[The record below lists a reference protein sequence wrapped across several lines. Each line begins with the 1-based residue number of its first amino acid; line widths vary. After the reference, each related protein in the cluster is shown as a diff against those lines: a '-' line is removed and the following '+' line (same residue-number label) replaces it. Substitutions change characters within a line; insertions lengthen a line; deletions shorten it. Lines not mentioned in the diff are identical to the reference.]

1 MVWRFFICLVLD
13 KLSCIFIEIL
23 FTDPAQKLLNFSSH
37 MFIDSGLILISLV
50 FLYYGGE
57 FLVTGSL
64 RLAQALKISPFVIG
78 ATVIGFG
85 TSTPELAVSLMASI
99 QDSGDLALGNI
110 IGSNITNIGLVLG
123 LTALIIPLTIEKK
136 RYLDESPSLII
147 TSALIVVFS
156 WDNYLG
162 RIEGLIMLSL
172 LFIYLWRAFTKKEII
187 DINTSEINFFSK
199 WERPIFHIVLVIL
212 GIMMLVLGAS
222 WMVEGATGIARK
234 IGVSEWFIGISIVAL
249 GTSLPELTSSIIA
262 AKKGHGEMAI
272 GNVFGSNIFNILMVI
287 GIASTIHPLSIEEK
301 IYTDLIFTTTL
312 TCLMLLLIRMGYVIK
327 KQDGIILCL
336 CYGSYMGLKGMGL
349 L

>member
-1 MVWRFFICLVLD
+1 
-13 KLSCIFIEIL
+13 
-23 FTDPAQKLLNFSSH
+23 
-37 MFIDSGLILISLV
+37 MFIDSGLIIISLI

-64 RLAQALKISPFVIG
+64 RLAQTFKISPFIIG

-85 TSTPELAVSLMASI
+85 TSTPELAVTLMASI

-123 LTALIIPLTIEKK
+123 LTALIIPLSIERQ
-136 RYLDESPSLII
+136 RYIDESPSLII
-147 TSALIVVFS
+147 TSVIVVIFS

-162 RIEGLIMLSL
+162 RIEGFIMVSF
-172 LFIYLWRAFTKKEII
+172 LFLYLWKAFRKKESI
-187 DINTSEINFFSK
+187 DIDTPEINFLSNHK
-199 WERPIFHIVLVIL
+199 RPIIHIVIVIL
-212 GIMMLVLGAS
+212 GIIMLILGAS
-222 WMVEGATGIARK
+222 FMVEGATGIARK
-234 IGVSEWFIGISIVAL
+234 IGVSEWFIGVSIVAL
-249 GTSLPELTSSIIA
+249 GTSLPELASSIIA

-287 GIASTIHPLSIEEK
+287 GIASSINPLSIEEK
-301 IYTDLIFTTTL
+301 IYTDLIFTIIL
-312 TCLMLLLIRMGYVIK
+312 TCMMLLLIRMGYVIK

-336 CYGSYMGLKGMGL
+336 SYFSYMGLKGIGL

>member
-1 MVWRFFICLVLD
+1 
-13 KLSCIFIEIL
+13 
-23 FTDPAQKLLNFSSH
+23 
-37 MFIDSGLILISLV
+37 MFIDSGLILISLI

-64 RLAQALKISPFVIG
+64 RLAQTFNISPFIIG

-99 QDSGDLALGNI
+99 QGSGDLALANI

-123 LTALIIPLTIEKK
+123 LTALIIPLTIEKQ
-136 RYLDESPSLII
+136 RYKTESPSLII
-147 TSALIVVFS
+147 TSTIIVVFS
-156 WDNYLG
+156 WDSYLS
-162 RIEGLIMLSL
+162 RIEGFIMISF
-172 LFIYLWRAFTKKEII
+172 LFIYLWRAFRKKESI
-187 DINTSEINFFSK
+187 DLDSSEINFFSNQK
-199 WERPIFHIVLVIL
+199 RPTFHIILVIL
-212 GIMMLVLGAS
+212 GIMMLIFGAS

-234 IGVSEWFIGISIVAL
+234 LGVSEWFIGVSIVAL
-249 GTSLPELTSSIIA
+249 GTSLPELASSLIA

-287 GIASTIHPLSIEEK
+287 GIASSINPLSIEEK

-312 TCLMLLLIRMGYVIK
+312 TFLMLLLIRMGYVIK
-327 KQDGIILCL
+327 KQEGFILCL
-336 CYGSYMGLKGMGL
+336 CYGLYMGLKGIGL

>member
-1 MVWRFFICLVLD
+1 
-13 KLSCIFIEIL
+13 
-23 FTDPAQKLLNFSSH
+23 
-37 MFIDSGLILISLV
+37 MFIDSGLILISLI

-64 RLAQALKISPFVIG
+64 RLAQTFNISPFIIG

-99 QDSGDLALGNI
+99 QGSGDLALGNI

-123 LTALIIPLTIEKK
+123 LTALIIPLTIEKQ
-136 RYLDESPSLII
+136 RYRTESPSLII
-147 TSALIVVFS
+147 TSTIIVVFS
-156 WDNYLG
+156 WDSYLS
-162 RIEGLIMLSL
+162 RIEGFIMISF
-172 LFIYLWRAFTKKEII
+172 LFIYLWRAFRKKESI
-187 DINTSEINFFSK
+187 DLDSSEINFFSNQK
-199 WERPIFHIVLVIL
+199 RPTFHIILVIL
-212 GIMMLVLGAS
+212 GIMMLIFGAS

-234 IGVSEWFIGISIVAL
+234 IGVSEWFIGVSIVAL

-272 GNVFGSNIFNILMVI
+272 GNIFGSNIFNILMVI

-312 TCLMLLLIRMGYVIK
+312 TCLMLVLIRMGYVIK
-327 KQDGIILCL
+327 KKDGVLLFL
-336 CYGSYMGLKGMGL
+336 CYVSYIGLKGVGL
-349 L
+349 F

>member
-1 MVWRFFICLVLD
+1 
-13 KLSCIFIEIL
+13 
-23 FTDPAQKLLNFSSH
+23 
-37 MFIDSGLILISLV
+37 MFIDSGLILISLI

-64 RLAQALKISPFVIG
+64 RLAQTFNISPFIIG

-99 QDSGDLALGNI
+99 QGSGDLALANI

-123 LTALIIPLTIEKK
+123 LTALIIPLTIEKQ
-136 RYLDESPSLII
+136 RYRTESPSLII
-147 TSALIVVFS
+147 TSTIIVVFS
-156 WDNYLG
+156 WDSYLS
-162 RIEGLIMLSL
+162 RIEGFIMISF
-172 LFIYLWRAFTKKEII
+172 LFIYLWSAFRKKESI
-187 DINTSEINFFSK
+187 DLDSSEINFFSNQK
-199 WERPIFHIVLVIL
+199 RPTFHIILVIL
-212 GIMMLVLGAS
+212 GIMMLIFGAS

-234 IGVSEWFIGISIVAL
+234 LGVSEWFIGVSIVAL
-249 GTSLPELTSSIIA
+249 GTSLPELASSLIA

-287 GIASTIHPLSIEEK
+287 GIASSINPLSIEEK

-312 TCLMLLLIRMGYVIK
+312 TFLMLLLIRMGYVIK
-327 KQDGIILCL
+327 KQEGFILCL
-336 CYGSYMGLKGMGL
+336 CYGLYMGLKGIGL

>member
-1 MVWRFFICLVLD
+1 
-13 KLSCIFIEIL
+13 
-23 FTDPAQKLLNFSSH
+23 
-37 MFIDSGLILISLV
+37 MFIDSGLILISLI

-64 RLAQALKISPFVIG
+64 RLAQTFNISPFIIG

-99 QDSGDLALGNI
+99 QGSGDLALANI

-123 LTALIIPLTIEKK
+123 LTALIIPLTIEKQ
-136 RYLDESPSLII
+136 RYRTESPSLII
-147 TSALIVVFS
+147 TSTIIVVFS
-156 WDNYLG
+156 WDSYLS
-162 RIEGLIMLSL
+162 RIEGFIMISF
-172 LFIYLWRAFTKKEII
+172 LFIYLWRAFRKKESI
-187 DINTSEINFFSK
+187 DLDSSEINFFSNQK
-199 WERPIFHIVLVIL
+199 RPIFHIILVIL
-212 GIMMLVLGAS
+212 GIMMLIFGAS

-234 IGVSEWFIGISIVAL
+234 LGVSEWFIGVSIVAL
-249 GTSLPELTSSIIA
+249 GTSLPELASSLIA

-287 GIASTIHPLSIEEK
+287 GIASSINPLSIEEK

-312 TCLMLLLIRMGYVIK
+312 TFLMLLLIRMGYVIK
-327 KQDGIILCL
+327 KQEGFILCL
-336 CYGSYMGLKGMGL
+336 CYGLYMGLKGIGL